1 MIQEKPIA
9 AKTLKKTRYHLAEYR
24 YKYLQTLVLYDYNI
38 MEKRFLQSS
47 TFVLMSGIML
57 QSAVPGDAT
66 QKLIDRDPF
75 VLALG
80 ATVMCGVIGATVY
93 FLYIMVT
100 EITKYVLLFQ
110 DVRRYASGSDD
121 DLGGKGAANS
131 GMERSKEGLMHKL
144 EMWLKRKLLKEM
156 YFGDGTAKKMSGAMS
171 PKLTLAMSPKLSRHA
186 SAESLAS
193 TANPMHI
200 PSPKARES
208 VSSNIGLGD
217 VFASPKSDS
226 FSSGDNPFYGS
237 ARNVLAQATSPK
249 EGAVTNPSAPSPQ
262 AASRLRS
269 RSRSF
274 GSMDA
279 FVGNLLSST
288 SMPSPTSNAANRASM
303 RPSVT
308 ANEMNSLFAS
318 APPKEEQDAHF

>member
-1 MIQEKPIA
+1 
-9 AKTLKKTRYHLAEYR
+9 
-24 YKYLQTLVLYDYNI
+24 

-57 QSAVPGDAT
+57 QSAVPEDAT
-66 QKLIDRDPF
+66 QRLIDRDPF

-80 ATVMCGVIGATVY
+80 AAVMCGVVGATVY

-121 DLGGKGAANS
+121 DLARKGAAHTD
-131 GMERSKEGLMHKL
+131 MERNKHGLMHKL
-144 EMWLKRKLLKEM
+144 EMWLKRHLLKDM
-156 YFGDGTAKKMSGAMS
+156 YFGDAALKKTSGAMS
-171 PKLTLAMSPKLSRHA
+171 PKLTLAISPKLSRHA
-186 SAESLAS
+186 SSESFAS

-200 PSPKARES
+200 PNPTARES

-217 VFASPKSDS
+217 VFASPKNDS
-226 FSSGDNPFYGS
+226 FSSGENPFYGS
-237 ARNVLAQATSPK
+237 ARNMLAQATSPK
-249 EGAVTNPSAPSPQ
+249 NDATTNVSEPSPKP
-262 AASRLRS
+262 ASRLRA

-274 GSMDA
+274 GSMDT
-279 FVGNLLSST
+279 FVDNLLSTT
-288 SMPSPTSNAANRASM
+288 SIPSATSPTAQRASM

-308 ANEMNSLFAS
+308 ANEMHQLFAS
-318 APPKEEQDAHF
+318 EGQKQDQDAHC